1 MLVEQD
7 PELFMKPHFYR
18 VVRIFS
24 YVLPF
29 LHLVV
34 LHFVAPVIFVVALF
48 YFLTYPHTEPWIDPA
63 FRRASHWCSNPTFK
77 RIRPIELRHSDKFS
91 DDITLECVEE
101 YRSDVRANIR
111 ELATVRNY
119 FWIADAVGLALSLL
133 LVYPRSIALLCR
145 HRPYIILGFLLVTLL
160 MAALNNNLAY
170 LGLYTATLYRFY
182 LVSQEARE
190 KHTKFTVDYRWET
203 FSLRHAIWLL
213 GTTSKTNQE
222 QAVSPLLGCRT
233 TLTYAPS
240 NYMLIMLLDPHR
252 RTTVSSF
259 DTGGTRVPYE
269 QGLLKLRT
277 VLLLYTKFVAVQ
289 IRGLINSRPPGNRSL
304 IPNLEFTVQAPDRVT
319 VLFRRGL
326 IFLLLNSVI
335 LLSLLA
341 SIL

>member
-1 MLVEQD
+1 ME
-7 PELFMKPHFYR
+7 PHFCR
-18 VVRIFS
+18 VVRTFS

-29 LHLVV
+29 LHLAV
-34 LHFVAPVIFVVALF
+34 LHFVAPAIFVVALF
-48 YFLTYPHTEPWIDPA
+48 YFLTYPYTEAWINPA
-63 FRRASHWCSNPTFK
+63 FRRALHWCDNPKFE
-77 RIRPIELRHSDKFS
+77 RIGKSVELRHSDKFS
-91 DDITLECVEE
+91 DDITLKCVEE

-119 FWIADAVGLALSLL
+119 FWIADTAGLALNLL
-133 LVYPRSIALLCR
+133 FVYPRSIALVCR
-145 HRPYIILGFLLVTLL
+145 HRPYIILGFLLVALL
-160 MAALNNNLAY
+160 MAALNNTLAY
-170 LGLYTATLYRFY
+170 LGLYTTVLYRLY
-182 LVSQEARE
+182 LVSQEAR
-190 KHTKFTVDYRWET
+190 KLTTFTVDYRWET

-233 TLTYAPS
+233 TLTYAPD
-240 NYMLIMLLDPHR
+240 NYMLIMLQDPHR

-269 QGLLKLRT
+269 QGLLKLRS
-277 VLLLYTKFVAVQ
+277 VLLLYTKFVNVQ
-289 IRGLINSRPPGNRSL
+289 IRQLIRSRPSGNKSL

-326 IFLLLNSVI
+326 IFLLINFAI
-335 LLSLLA
+335 LLSLLV